1 MLIHIA
7 SDHRGFKLKEALKI
21 FLKENAYQFAD
32 LGSERYEEG
41 DDYPDF
47 AARVAEKISAGA
59 SGPDRGMVICGS
71 GVGVDVVAN
80 KFRGVRVALVA
91 SPDQAFVSRNDD
103 DTNVL
108 ALAADF
114 LDEETAKKIV
124 ATWLA
129 TPFSGEERHRRRL
142 RKISELENRLASG

>member
-1 MLIHIA
+1 M
-7 SDHRGFKLKEALKI
+7 
-21 FLKENAYQFAD
+21 
-32 LGSERYEEG
+32 
-41 DDYPDF
+41 
-47 AARVAEKISAGA
+47 AEKISAGA
-59 SGPDRGMVICGS
+59 SDADRGVVICGS

-114 LDEETAKKIV
+114 LDEETAKKSSRLG
-124 ATWLA
+124 W
-129 TPFSGEERHRRRL
+129 RRRFPA
-142 RKISELENRLASG
+142 RSGTAAAFGK